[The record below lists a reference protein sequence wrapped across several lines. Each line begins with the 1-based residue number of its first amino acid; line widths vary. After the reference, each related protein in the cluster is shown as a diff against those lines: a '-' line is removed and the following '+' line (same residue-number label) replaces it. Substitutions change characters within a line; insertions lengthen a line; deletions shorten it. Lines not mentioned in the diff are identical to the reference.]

1 MLLALH
7 CILSLILAWNV
18 SAAIPAFLRPRFSSR
33 LSAVLRTALL
43 YLLCLFPIIPDF
55 ASTYLVSFA
64 AFAIYLLAFYSE
76 RKEKTAAFS
85 VIFFSIIGSWSYLSS
100 WWIQRI
106 TSGGIPFVISLL
118 VASLL
123 IILSLL
129 YFSIF
134 RVHFKQVSESMLLD
148 SFTSRMWNYATIV
161 AITPSAL
168 VLTLVASPPT
178 NILLQQAM
186 AFLAIGVST
195 VIFPLLYQM
204 GRSAKLSEEN
214 SRLKVRA
221 QFYQGIEQQQNE
233 IRKMKHDLMNHL
245 TVIATY
251 IDLGESEK
259 AMDYL
264 KEIGAKFSEMTEQYT
279 PSTLLNA
286 ILNSKRQKALME
298 GITLVI
304 KADMNRRPAI
314 DEMDLCTLV
323 ANSLD
328 NAIEASPPDKMIRLE
343 LILDGSRLLYT
354 ISNSYVRKIQKQ
366 ADGSYIS
373 SKDDKANH
381 GIGIRSMEEAV
392 SRMGGRMDISA
403 HDSVFRLEAVIP
415 VGNP

>member
-33 LSAVLRTALL
+33 LSAVLRTVLL

-106 TSGGIPFVISLL
+106 TSGGIPFVMSLL

-161 AITPSAL
+161 AVTPSAL

-214 SRLKVRA
+214 SRLKELIFTDSIPYSKGCSKVK
-221 QFYQGIEQQQNE
+221 Q
-233 IRKMKHDLMNHL
+233 LS
-245 TVIATY
+245 IAN
-251 IDLGESEK
+251 IF
-259 AMDYL
+259 A
-264 KEIGAKFSEMTEQYT
+264 
-279 PSTLLNA
+279 NA
-286 ILNSKRQKALME
+286 IKC
-298 GITLVI
+298 VI
-304 KADMNRRPAI
+304 ENK
-314 DEMDLCTLV
+314 
-323 ANSLD
+323 S
-328 NAIEASPPDKMIRLE
+328 
-343 LILDGSRLLYT
+343 
-354 ISNSYVRKIQKQ
+354 
-366 ADGSYIS
+366 IS
-373 SKDDKANH
+373 SQYV
-381 GIGIRSMEEAV
+381 M
-392 SRMGGRMDISA
+392 
-403 HDSVFRLEAVIP
+403 
-415 VGNP
+415 